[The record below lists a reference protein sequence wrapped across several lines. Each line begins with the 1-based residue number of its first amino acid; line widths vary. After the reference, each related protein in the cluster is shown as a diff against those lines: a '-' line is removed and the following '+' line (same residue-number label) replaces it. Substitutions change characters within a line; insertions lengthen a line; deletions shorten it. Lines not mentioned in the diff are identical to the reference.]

1 MTLKVND
8 QTLSYINDRTKDCA
22 HSRLIYLLYCTASS
36 NGWSVEEE
44 DVGVVWGTNNGL
56 MGSNFETSCIVN
68 HNIHD
73 LLIIPLMLLIYTGFG
88 GSLVCGGGF
97 MEGSWQPRDK
107 PSADSPTKDGLLS
120 V

>member
-1 MTLKVND
+1 M
-8 QTLSYINDRTKDCA
+8 
-22 HSRLIYLLYCTASS
+22 YLQYCTVLR
-36 NGWSVEEE
+36 NGWSVEGE
-44 DVGVVWGTNNGL
+44 DVGVFRGTNDGL
-56 MGSNFETSCIVN
+56 MGSNFETKCIVN
-68 HNIHD
+68 HD

>member
-1 MTLKVND
+1 M
-8 QTLSYINDRTKDCA
+8 
-22 HSRLIYLLYCTASS
+22 YLQYCTVLR
-36 NGWSVEEE
+36 NGWSVEGE
-44 DVGVVWGTNNGL
+44 DVGVFRGTNDGL
-56 MGSNFETSCIVN
+56 MGSNFETKCIN
-68 HNIHD
+68 THNIHD
-73 LLIIPLMLLIYTGFG
+73 RLIIPPMLLIYTGFG

>member
-8 QTLSYINDRTKDCA
+8 QTLSYIHDRTKDCA

-56 MGSNFETSCIVN
+56 MGSNFETKCIVN
-68 HNIHD
+68 HTIHD
-73 LLIIPLMLLIYTGFG
+73 LLIYPQCY
-88 GSLVCGGGF
+88 
-97 MEGSWQPRDK
+97 
-107 PSADSPTKDGLLS
+107 
-120 V
+120 